1 MTSDQALPDTATH
14 IAAHTTALTALHAA
28 QARRR
33 ALDQVREQMRG
44 RSEFWVF
51 AYASL
56 IWKPAF
62 EPAEQRIARV
72 WGHHRALQMHSRL
85 DRGTAQRPG
94 LVFALLPGGSCQGL
108 VQRVHRPDDDATL
121 ELLWSREMDTGV
133 YRPRWLNCQTA
144 HGPVHAL
151 SFTLSRRSPS
161 HAGDLSESQL
171 LEILRHA
178 RGRYGRTLDYLL
190 HTAHAL
196 QALGI
201 RDTDVQR
208 LVALAQRHRL
218 LDGDAPH
225 ALTPWRQP
233 LAQSASAG

>member
-1 MTSDQALPDTATH
+1 MKPCEPPSTAIKAADALPHTAT
-14 IAAHTTALTALHAA
+14 HAA

-33 ALDQVREQMRG
+33 ALDQVRDQMRG
-44 RSEFWVF
+44 RTEFWVF

-108 VQRVHRPDDDATL
+108 VQRVHRPDDEATL

-133 YRPRWLNCQTA
+133 YRPRWLNCQTT

-161 HAGDLSESQL
+161 HAGDLSEAQL

-190 HTAHAL
+190 HTAQAL
-196 QALGI
+196 QSLGI
-201 RDTDVQR
+201 RDADVQR

-218 LDGDAPH
+218 LDGDALH
-225 ALTPWRQP
+225 ALTQLRRP